1 MTRPQIITVL
11 LLVLAAAISL
21 TVWLGAA
28 LTFTGLSDT
37 PGGYSGHAGKAV
49 VVRQDETG
57 LDYAAFPSGSGTVGL
72 SRHTVTATVASLNFT
87 GDAITTGS
95 AVNVLSSS
103 ATVFSISVVVEV
115 QTLNGLT
122 TAMHSAHYTLMT
134 QACPSGWST
143 PSQPSSGTGAESLVV
158 DDANYCVVNQDWDA
172 LGNHLMV
179 RIGRSGNWI
188 TVLPY
193 ETTSSSNA
201 SSQQVDIEVT
211 IWENA
216 AF

>member
-37 PGGYSGHAGKAV
+37 PGGYTGHAGKAV

-57 LDYAAFPSGSGTVGL
+57 LDYGSGTAGL
-72 SRHTVTATVASLNFT
+72 SRHTVTATVASINST

-95 AVNVLSSS
+95 AVNVLSST
-103 ATVFSISVVVEV
+103 ATVFSISVVVPV

-134 QACPSGWST
+134 QACPSGWTST
-143 PSQPSSGTGAESLVV
+143 LPSQPSSGSSAESLVV

>member
-37 PGGYSGHAGKAV
+37 PGGYTGHAGKAV

-57 LDYAAFPSGSGTVGL
+57 LDYASGTAGL
-72 SRHTVTATVASLNFT
+72 SRHTVTATVGSINST

-95 AVNVLSSS
+95 AVNVLSST
-103 ATVFSISVVVEV
+103 ATVFSISVVVPV

-122 TAMHSAHYTLMT
+122 DAMHSAHYTLMT
-134 QACPSGWST
+134 QACPSGWAT

>member
-37 PGGYSGHAGKAV
+37 PGGYTGHAGKAV

-57 LDYAAFPSGSGTVGL
+57 LDYGSGTAGL
-72 SRHTVTATVASLNFT
+72 SRHTVTATVASINST

-95 AVNVLSSS
+95 AVNVLSST
-103 ATVFSISVVVEV
+103 ATVFSISVVVPV

-188 TVLPY
+188 TLLPY
-193 ETTSSSNA
+193 EEASGSDA

>member
-57 LDYAAFPSGSGTVGL
+57 LDYAHAPTPTLV
-72 SRHTVTATVASLNFT
+72 SRHTVTATVGSINST

-103 ATVFSISVVVEV
+103 ATVFSISVVVPV

-122 TAMHSAHYTLMT
+122 DAMHSAHYTLMT

>member
-37 PGGYSGHAGKAV
+37 PGGYTGHAGKAV

-57 LDYAAFPSGSGTVGL
+57 LDYGSGTAGL
-72 SRHTVTATVASLNFT
+72 SRHTVTATVGSINST

-103 ATVFSISVVVEV
+103 ATVFSISVVVPV

-172 LGNHLMV
+172 VGHHLMV
-179 RIGRSGNWI
+179 RVGRSGNWI
-188 TVLPY
+188 TLLPY
-193 ETTSSSNA
+193 EEASGSNA
-201 SSQQVDIEVT
+201 AGQQADMEVV

>member
-37 PGGYSGHAGKAV
+37 PGGYTGHAGKAV

-57 LDYAAFPSGSGTVGL
+57 LDYAHGTAGL
-72 SRHTVTATVASLNFT
+72 SRHTVTATVGSINST

-95 AVNVLSSS
+95 AVNVLSST
-103 ATVFSISVVVEV
+103 ATVFSISVVVPV

-158 DDANYCVVNQDWDA
+158 DDANYCVLHEDWDA
-172 LGNHLMV
+172 VGHHLMV
-179 RIGRSGNWI
+179 RVGRSGNWI
-188 TVLPY
+188 TLLPY
-193 ETTSSSNA
+193 EEASGSNA
-201 SSQQVDIEVT
+201 AGQQVDMEVV

>member
-37 PGGYSGHAGKAV
+37 PGGYTGHAGKAV

-57 LDYAAFPSGSGTVGL
+57 LDYAHGTAGL
-72 SRHTVTATVASLNFT
+72 SRHTVTATVGSINST

-95 AVNVLSSS
+95 AVNVLSST
-103 ATVFSISVVVEV
+103 ATVFSISVVVPV

-134 QACPSGWST
+134 QACPSGWT
-143 PSQPSSGTGAESLVV
+143 LPSQPSSGTGAESLVV
-158 DDANYCVVNQDWDA
+158 DDANYCVLHEDWDA
-172 LGNHLMV
+172 VGHHLMV
-179 RIGRSGNWI
+179 RVGRSGNWI
-188 TVLPY
+188 TLLPY
-193 ETTSSSNA
+193 EEASGSNA
-201 SSQQVDIEVT
+201 AGQQVDMEVV

>member
-1 MTRPQIITVL
+1 M
-11 LLVLAAAISL
+11 
-21 TVWLGAA
+21 
-28 LTFTGLSDT
+28 
-37 PGGYSGHAGKAV
+37 
-49 VVRQDETG
+49 VRQDETG
-57 LDYAAFPSGSGTVGL
+57 LDYAAFPSGSGTAGL
-72 SRHTVTATVASLNFT
+72 SRHTVTATVASINST

-95 AVNVLSSS
+95 AVNVLSST
-103 ATVFSISVVVEV
+103 ATVFSISVVVPV

-143 PSQPSSGTGAESLVV
+143 PSQPSSGTGAASLVV

-188 TVLPY
+188 MVLTY
-193 ETTSSSNA
+193 ETISSSNA

>member
-37 PGGYSGHAGKAV
+37 PGGYTGHAGKAV

-57 LDYAAFPSGSGTVGL
+57 LDYGSGTAGL
-72 SRHTVTATVASLNFT
+72 SRHTVTATVGSINST

-95 AVNVLSSS
+95 AVNVLSST
-103 ATVFSISVVVEV
+103 ATVFSISVVVPV

-122 TAMHSAHYTLMT
+122 DAMHSAHYTLMT
-134 QACPSGWST
+134 QACPSGWAT

-158 DDANYCVVNQDWDA
+158 DDANYCVLHEDWDA
-172 LGNHLMV
+172 VGHHLMV
-179 RIGRSGNWI
+179 RVGRSGNWI
-188 TVLPY
+188 TLLPY
-193 ETTSSSNA
+193 EEASGSNA
-201 SSQQVDIEVT
+201 AGQQVDMEVV

>member
-37 PGGYSGHAGKAV
+37 PGGYTGHAGKAV

-57 LDYAAFPSGSGTVGL
+57 LDYAHGTAGL
-72 SRHTVTATVASLNFT
+72 SRHTVTATVGSINST

-95 AVNVLSSS
+95 AVNVLSST
-103 ATVFSISVVVEV
+103 ATVFSISVVVPV

-134 QACPSGWST
+134 QACPSGWT
-143 PSQPSSGTGAESLVV
+143 LPSQPSSGTGAESLVV

-179 RIGRSGNWI
+179 RIGRSGDWI

-201 SSQQVDIEVT
+201 SGQQVEIEVT

>member
-37 PGGYSGHAGKAV
+37 PGGYTGHAGKAV

-57 LDYAAFPSGSGTVGL
+57 LDYGSGTAGL
-72 SRHTVTATVASLNFT
+72 SRHTVTATVASINST

-95 AVNVLSSS
+95 AVNVLSST
-103 ATVFSISVVVEV
+103 ATVFSISVVVPV

-158 DDANYCVVNQDWDA
+158 DDANYCVLHEDWDA
-172 LGNHLMV
+172 VGHHLMV
-179 RIGRSGNWI
+179 RVGRSGNWI
-188 TVLPY
+188 TLLPY
-193 ETTSSSNA
+193 GEASGSNA
-201 SSQQVDIEVT
+201 AGQQVDMEVV